1 MTRYDDIAAAFGGT
15 PLVRLNRVNDG
26 GATVYAKLEFYNPGS
41 SVKDRLAVA
50 LIDAAE
56 RSGRLR
62 PGGTIVE
69 STSGNTGIGLALIGA
84 ARGYRVV
91 LTMPASM
98 SKERRAILKALGAE
112 LILTDPYKGMT
123 ESIRVAEE
131 YVAEHPEAVLAKQ
144 FENEANPAIHVA
156 TTGPEIW
163 ADTTGEVDVFVAG
176 VGTGGTITGVGR
188 FLKERKPG
196 VKVVAVE
203 PKDSPLLTG
212 GQPGGHRIQG
222 IGPNFIPP
230 ILDRNV
236 IDEVIDVELPD
247 AVQVARALAT
257 QEGIL
262 AGFSSGAAVWAAL
275 ELSRRPEHVGQTI
288 VVIVPDSGERYLT
301 TTLYQDPEP
310 QPEN

>member
-1 MTRYDDIAAAFGGT
+1 MTRHDDITSAFGGT
-15 PLVRLNRVNDG
+15 PLVRLNRINDG

-50 LIDAAE
+50 LIDEAE
-56 RSGRLR
+56 RTGALQ

-69 STSGNTGIGLALIGA
+69 STSGNTGIGLALVGA

-98 SKERRAILKALGAE
+98 SKERRGILTALGAE
-112 LILTDPYKGMT
+112 LLLTDPYKGMT
-123 ESIRVAEE
+123 EAVRVAEE
-131 YVAEHPEAVLAKQ
+131 YVREHPGAILARQ
-144 FENEANPAIHVA
+144 FESEANPAIHIA

-163 ADTTGEVDVFVAG
+163 ADTDGEVDVFVAG

-188 FLKERKPG
+188 YLKDRKPS

-212 GQPGGHRIQG
+212 GAAGGHRIQG

-230 ILDRNV
+230 ILDREL
-236 IDEVIDVELPD
+236 IDEVFDVEFAD
-247 AVQVARALAT
+247 SVQVARALAKS
-257 QEGIL
+257 EGIL

-275 ELSRRPEHVGQTI
+275 ELSRRPEHAGQTI

-301 TTLYQDPEP
+301 TALYTDPEP
-310 QPEN
+310 AR